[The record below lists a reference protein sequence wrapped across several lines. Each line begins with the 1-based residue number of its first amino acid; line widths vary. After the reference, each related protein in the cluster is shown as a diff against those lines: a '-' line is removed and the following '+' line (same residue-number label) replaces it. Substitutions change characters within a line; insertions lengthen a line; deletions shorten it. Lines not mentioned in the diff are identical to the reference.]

1 MSLLNI
7 CTSQNLWKHFPFICF
22 VLLYSIFLHLKE
34 KKSSKILS
42 ISKYE
47 YLKILAQ
54 NQHTFLKVTIS
65 GENVCIKNGNIT
77 EAKN

>member
-1 MSLLNI
+1 MKTFSFYML
-7 CTSQNLWKHFPFICF
+7 CF
-22 VLLYSIFLHLKE
+22 VILYIFASKR
-34 KKSSKILS
+34 KKKCSKILS